1 MFPVSVLV
9 AIIAVVWLFGF
20 FVESFLF
27 LALAGVLLLFP
38 ARRFSK
44 ALLLLLMLG

>member
-20 FVESFLF
+20 FVEGFLF